1 MKKSVEEA
9 KAQAQKLSAEHPHNT
24 VRVLDK
30 PRKHAVVCASEWA
43 YRERILDGWHVV
55 TAYRAGK
62 EVRLWIV

>member
-30 PRKHAVVCASEWA
+30 PRKHAVVCASE
-43 YRERILDGWHVV
+43 
-55 TAYRAGK
+55 
-62 EVRLWIV
+62 